1 MICDKCGLPL
11 LGTES
16 FCPQCGAE
24 VRRPPVE
31 GASGH
36 GPAAG
41 AGPAVGAGPVEAEPE
56 VVEAVD
62 VPIVAAPAREAPP
75 PAAQPAPQPRPA
87 PAPRPQQAQAPR
99 PASRLPARLLGP
111 MGLGMLAGC
120 VVFLIA
126 GLALLGV
133 WRGLQLRS
141 EKQAESAAKYY
152 AQGLQY
158 MNQGNYELAIG
169 AFEYALRLRPNYPEA
184 KQKLDEA
191 RAKAEGRPVPTS
203 SAQGPPATLLAEG
216 RAAYDNGAW
225 LEAIQKLEALQAADP
240 NYEQATVRRLLVGAY
255 TNEGVR
261 LANEDRMEEAI
272 RRFDQALTLQPDNP
286 DVQAQR
292 RLAAL
297 YQSGLT
303 AWEADWAQAIKDF
316 SALYTLK
323 PSYKDTA
330 QRLQRAYVLAGDAA
344 GTESKWCDAVQY
356 YKAALNLASTPELA
370 AKRDEAARLCALSP
384 TPGTPVPSGTFVGV
398 YGGQEPIRTNWGK
411 VHGTVLDAQ
420 GKPVNGVRVKLSA
433 YDWAAFTNTDGNG
446 YYVFEALVN
455 DLTFTVTLV
464 SVPSKPLDVPVKPGY
479 ASLANFQE
487 KK

>member
-1 MICDKCGLPL
+1 MICDQCGLPL

-24 VRRPPVE
+24 VPRPEAE
-31 GASGH
+31 GARQP
-36 GPAAG
+36 GPAEDAG
-41 AGPAVGAGPVEAEPE
+41 VTAGEGPLDGELE

-62 VPIVAAPAREAPP
+62 VPILAQPTPPPTAPAAAPPV
-75 PAAQPAPQPRPA
+75 PRPLA
-87 PAPRPQQAQAPR
+87 GPRPPHKQASR
-99 PASRLPARLLGP
+99 PAQGLPARLLGP
-111 MGLGMLAGC
+111 MGLGMIAGC
-120 VVFLIA
+120 IVFLIA
-126 GLALLGV
+126 GVGILAV

-141 EKQAESAAKYY
+141 DKQAETAAKYY
-152 AQGLQY
+152 QQGIDY
-158 MNQGNYELAIG
+158 MNQGNYELAVG

-191 RAKAEGRPVPTS
+191 RAKAEGQPTPTLGT
-203 SAQGPPATLLAEG
+203 QGDPATLLAAG

-225 LEAIQKLEALQAADP
+225 ADAIRQLEAVQAADP

-255 TNEGVR
+255 TNEGMQ
-261 LANEDRMEEAI
+261 LANEGSMEEAI
-272 RRFDQALTLQPDNP
+272 RRFDQALMLQPDNP

-297 YQSGLT
+297 YQSGLS
-303 AWEADWAQAIKDF
+303 AWEIDWAEAIKDF

-330 QRLQRAYVLAGDAA
+330 QRLQQAYVLAGDAA
-344 GTESKWCDAVQY
+344 GTKANWCDAVQY
-356 YKAALNLASTPELA
+356 YKAALTLASTPDLA
-370 AKRDEAARLCALSP
+370 AKRDEAARFCASPP
-384 TPGTPVPSGTFVGV
+384 TPGAAVPTGTFVGV
-398 YGGQEPIRTNWGK
+398 YGGQQRVQSSWGK
-411 VHGTVLDAQ
+411 VHGTVRDAQ
-420 GKPVNGVRVKLSA
+420 GKPVNGVKVKLSA
-433 YDWAAFTNTDGNG
+433 YDWSAYTNTDGNG
-446 YYVFEALVN
+446 YYVFEALNN
-455 DLTFTVTLV
+455 DITFTVTLV